1 MYVLPTERQI
11 LPNNTTITLNGTEYK
26 ILDTKGRGASCVVYL
41 AENCTNKRIVLI
53 KELYPINLG
62 IFRDKENNLIVPNSF
77 CEHFKFYKHKLCE
90 AYKLQLE
97 FHNSDETGNYTSDA
111 ETMVEAYSTLYVI
124 MSL

>member
-1 MYVLPTERQI
+1 M
-11 LPNNTTITLNGTEYK
+11 NNSSYENDNRTFLNDGTIINLKGTEYR
-26 ILDTKGRGASCVVYL
+26 ILELKGRGASCVVYL

-97 FHNSDETGNYTSDA
+97 FHNSDETGNYISDIFRN
-111 ETMVEAYSTLYVI
+111 YLVI
-124 MSL
+124 